1 MEGLFRQILFQ
12 GWEPLLRT
20 AIGTT
25 VTYIALVVL
34 LRFAGQRTLAKWYAF
49 DLIVTVAL
57 GSTFANSVLSKDITV
72 AQSLVGF
79 VILVGLQFLIAF
91 AVVRWSKLRIIV
103 NPPPTLVLHDGK
115 FVHDAMLNQRVAESD
130 VRAAVRRQGIDRIE
144 DVGAV
149 VLEADGTFS
158 VIKHVGPHASSL
170 ADIPELG
177 GSTSQNR
184 PATE

>member
-1 MEGLFRQILFQ
+1 MVDVGHIIFQ
-12 GWEPLLRT
+12 GWAPLLRT

-25 VTYIALVVL
+25 ITYIALVVL
-34 LRFAGQRTLAKWYAF
+34 LRLAGPRTLAKWYAF

-57 GSTFANSVLSKDITV
+57 GSTFANSVLSGDISV

-79 VILVGLQFLIAF
+79 VILIGLQFIIAF
-91 AVVRWSKLRIIV
+91 AVAHWSPLRVIV
-103 NPPPTLVLHDGK
+103 NPQPTLL
-115 FVHDAMLNQRVAESD
+115 VHQGELVREAMRSQRVAEAD
-130 VRAAVRRQGIDRIE
+130 VRAAVRQHGIDRLE

-158 VIKHVGPHASSL
+158 VIRQLGSEASAL

-177 GSTSQNR
+177 GSNAANR
-184 PATE
+184 SD